1 MYIRNNMKNLKKLT
15 LSLLALLIIVPVL
28 FLSLSKVYGQQP
40 RASNIELSPA
50 KINEVVNPG
59 TTFTQTF
66 RIGNYSGSD
75 QTLFIFMRDFTV
87 INEQGTPDFFENSQL
102 DEEARRFALS
112 QWVEL
117 PADSINVKNNTVAE
131 VEAVIT
137 VPEDAEAGGHYG
149 AFFVQTQAPEAQ
161 GTAIGSVVQITSLM
175 LINVPGDIEENI
187 VITEAFTDKP
197 MYLEDNPEI
206 TFVTLLKNEGSVH
219 GIPAGAF
226 YVSGG
231 KGAKNKSII
240 YNQNQGAVLPG
251 APERKITET
260 FSLDKREDSLIPPIG
275 KFTIELVSRYGTSN
289 LPLETTIFFWLLPAK
304 FIAVSALIAV
314 AAVFVLWRVVMSFK
328 K

>member
-1 MYIRNNMKNLKKLT
+1 MKKHNKLSI
-15 LSLLALLIIVPVL
+15 SLLALLIIVPAL
-28 FLSLSKVYGQQP
+28 FLSLGKVYGQQP

-50 KINEVVNPG
+50 KINEVVEPG

-66 RIGNYSGSD
+66 RVGNYSGSD
-75 QTLFIFMRDFTV
+75 QTLHIFMRDFTV
-87 INEQGTPDFFENSQL
+87 INEQGTPDFFENNQL

-117 PADSINVKNNTVAE
+117 PTDSINVKNNTVAE
-131 VEAVIT
+131 IDAIIK

-187 VITEAFTDKP
+187 IIKKAFTDKS
-197 MYLEDNPEI
+197 MYFEDAPKI
-206 TFVTLLKNEGSVH
+206 TFVTLLENEGSVH

-240 YNQNQGAVLPG
+240 YNQSQGAVLPG
-251 APERKITET
+251 APERRITET
-260 FSLDKREDSLIPPIG
+260 FTLDKKEGSLIPPIG
-275 KFTIELVSRYGTSN
+275 KFTIELVARYGTNN
-289 LPLETTIFFWLLPAK
+289 LPLETSIFFWLLPAK
-304 FIAVSALIAV
+304 FIAVSALVAV
-314 AAVFVLWRVVMSFK
+314 AAIFILWRVVKSFK